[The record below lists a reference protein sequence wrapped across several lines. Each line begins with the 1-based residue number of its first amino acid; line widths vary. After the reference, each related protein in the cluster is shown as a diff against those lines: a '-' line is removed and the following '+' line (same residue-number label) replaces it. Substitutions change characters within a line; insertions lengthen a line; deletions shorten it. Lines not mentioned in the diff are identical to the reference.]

1 MASVSLTDPAACA
14 HALSR
19 FLSRRFDSSVGLF
32 NVPGSLW
39 IDTFIR
45 ANYTSDTNA
54 GILFLLDLMA
64 DAETFVGNATG
75 AALYADT
82 AAQVRGAMNTYLW
95 ASSHDHYCTNSN
107 PLGSASQGEHEMT
120 GDRNRQR
127 HASATCGVVDSA
139 TDAVGG
145 VQVCAR
151 DFVDYDSNLLAV
163 AFGVPATPQ
172 QAQAILSRVDRG
184 PNAHVRGTWVSEVYY
199 DA

>member
-1 MASVSLTDPAACA
+1 LC
-14 HALSR
+14 
-19 FLSRRFDSSVGLF
+19 RFDSSVGLF

-64 DAETFVGNATG
+64 DAEMFVGNATG

-82 AAQVRGAMNTYLW
+82 AAHVRGAMNTYLW
-95 ASSHDHYCTNSN
+95 AASHDHYCTNSN
-107 PLGSASQGEHEMT
+107 PLSLAFQDEHEMAN
-120 GDRNRQR
+120 DRNRQR
-127 HASATCGVVDSA
+127 HASATSGVA
-139 TDAVGG
+139 NRTTPDAVEG

-172 QAQAILSRVDRG
+172 QAQAILARVDRG
-184 PNAHVRGTWVSEVYY
+184 PNAHIRGTWVSEVYY